1 MHLKNLL
8 QHLNVEEKMEDKSEE
23 KDVKSQGG
31 EVKKDEKKSKLE
43 E

>member
-1 MHLKNLL
+1 
-8 QHLNVEEKMEDKSEE
+8 MEDKSEE
-23 KDVKSQGG
+23 KDVKSQGV